1 MKHFKLLIW
10 EIIKDKAIKT
20 YLLRGISP
28 ILQNQIKRMAVNKTN
43 TLTNTEIIYKIK
55 YGRF

>member
-10 EIIKDKAIKT
+10 ETIKNKDIKT
-20 YLLRGISP
+20 YLLRGIYL
-28 ILQNQIKRMAVNKTN
+28 ILQNDIKRMAVNKTN

>member
-10 EIIKDKAIKT
+10 ETIKDKDIKT
-20 YLLRGISP
+20 YLLRGIYL
-28 ILQNQIKRMAVNKTN
+28 ILQNDTKRMAVNKTN